1 MTHPNRVTRAGQRL
15 LSLAFLFVASE
26 AFTGSLVRK
35 RPVTALFRQPSLL
48 RRSAELDE
56 VGYDVGEEEEEQP
69 DRPFGLVSAL
79 PIDQQQLS
87 VGLIFIILFAGTFE
101 VVTLLNGVQGLSSGF
116 YDLWRL
122 TFAPLLGLIY
132 TAAGVT
138 HFTNQKDYAAIVPPE
153 GTWGFFTVPTPGIEE
168 VDLSYEDYHVA
179 WTGVAEALGGFL
191 LVTGGLGIG
200 FLPKELPA
208 FALFLLTVAI
218 TPANVYMFTHDAK
231 MGELPDIEYPN
242 GHAARAALQCVLLG
256 LLWKTAFY

>member
-35 RPVTALFRQPSLL
+35 RPVTAPFRQPSLL

-101 VVTLLNGVQGLSSGF
+101 VVTLLNGV
-116 YDLWRL
+116 
-122 TFAPLLGLIY
+122 
-132 TAAGVT
+132 
-138 HFTNQKDYAAIVPPE
+138 
-153 GTWGFFTVPTPGIEE
+153 
-168 VDLSYEDYHVA
+168 
-179 WTGVAEALGGFL
+179 
-191 LVTGGLGIG
+191 
-200 FLPKELPA
+200 
-208 FALFLLTVAI
+208 
-218 TPANVYMFTHDAK
+218 
-231 MGELPDIEYPN
+231 
-242 GHAARAALQCVLLG
+242 
-256 LLWKTAFY
+256 